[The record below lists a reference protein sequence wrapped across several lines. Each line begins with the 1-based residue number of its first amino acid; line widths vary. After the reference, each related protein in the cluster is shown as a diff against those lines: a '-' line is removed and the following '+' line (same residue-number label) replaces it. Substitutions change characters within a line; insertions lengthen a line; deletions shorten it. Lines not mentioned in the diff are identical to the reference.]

1 MKKIFNNK
9 KNKATHDQLH
19 EGLLAE
25 GGGLNA
31 GALAQLNGINGS
43 FQEEDERDKISKG
56 SAETYI
62 EGLKQ
67 FNKYG
72 DLFQDLTKRTYV
84 DTNHD
89 VVSIVITYDSKH
101 AVSIVS

>member
-31 GALAQLNGINGS
+31 GALA
-43 FQEEDERDKISKG
+43 
-56 SAETYI
+56 
-62 EGLKQ
+62 
-67 FNKYG
+67 
-72 DLFQDLTKRTYV
+72 
-84 DTNHD
+84 
-89 VVSIVITYDSKH
+89 
-101 AVSIVS
+101 

>member
-9 KNKATHDQLH
+9 KNKVNKDQLH

-25 GGGLNA
+25 GGGLTKD
-31 GALAQLNGINGS
+31 ALAQLGGGRINGS
-43 FQEEDERDKISKG
+43 EYEKDKVSKG

-72 DLFQDLTKRTYV
+72 DLF
-84 DTNHD
+84 
-89 VVSIVITYDSKH
+89 
-101 AVSIVS
+101 